1 MYDDFIL
8 KLKTGDK
15 LILYWDEKEHVATI
29 VAPMK
34 PLKGGE
40 QTGLIEVAGYDS
52 RTTFWSV
59 TPDGLEPN
67 YGYGQIFK
75 PYPYPHSQTEVSKL
89 HKQVDE
95 LEHKVEWL
103 VAKLEEVSKAA
114 CVAPTFSDA
123 TDRIASGLGKVR
135 APELKE
141 EPHDPEALRQL
152 IRE

>member
-15 LILYWDEKEHVATI
+15 LILYWDEKEHVVTI

-67 YGYGQIFK
+67 YGYG
-75 PYPYPHSQTEVSKL
+75 QTEVSKL